1 MPDPGGGGGAP
12 TEAQATGRSRP
23 AGLLSIDEAQALVA
37 AHIRVLPAEPVVLGE
52 AHGRFVAEDVP
63 ATIDLP
69 PFASS
74 AMDGYAVR
82 AADTPGRLEVVGES
96 AAGTPFP
103 GELAPGQAIVIS
115 TGAVVPA
122 SADAVVPVE
131 RIARDGDL
139 VEVAAAIPRGEFVR
153 APGSDVQRGSLILA
167 AGTRLGPAQIGAAAA
182 AGLSSLSCHR
192 RPRVAVLTTGTELR
206 PPGQALEPGEIY
218 DANGPMLSAAL
229 RATGV
234 EVEHIPAVGDE
245 EDAHRAA
252 LRVALEHDVVI
263 SSGGVS
269 MGTHDLVRGVGG
281 DLGVR
286 EVFWKVALRPGKPL
300 AFGVRDATLVFG
312 LPGNPVSTLVCFEL
326 FVRPAL
332 LALQGAHG
340 ARPAFS
346 AGRLGA
352 TVERNPERD
361 DLIRV
366 RLTVPERTPVLFPL
380 AGQQSHQITVTAQ
393 ADALALIPMGAGELP
408 AGSDV
413 AYLPLQRG

>member
-1 MPDPGGGGGAP
+1 MPDRGA
-12 TEAQATGRSRP
+12 AAATSQQP
-23 AGLLSIDEAQALVA
+23 AAGPAHPDGLLSIGAAQALIA
-37 AHIRVLPAEPVVLGE
+37 AHVVALAAEPVALVE
-52 AHGRFVAEDVP
+52 AAGRFLAAALE

-69 PFASS
+69 PFSSS

-82 AADTPGRLEVVGES
+82 AGDTPGRLTVVGES
-96 AAGTPFP
+96 AAGAPFD
-103 GELAPGQAIVIS
+103 GELEPGQAIVIS

-122 SADAVVPVE
+122 SADAIVPVE
-131 RIARDGDL
+131 RAARTGDA
-139 VEVAAAIPRGEFVR
+139 VEVTAAVPAGEFVR
-153 APGSDVQRGSLILA
+153 RPGSDVERGARVLA

-182 AGLSSLSCHR
+182 AGLAELSCHR
-192 RPRVAVLTTGTELR
+192 RPRVAVLTTGSELR
-206 PPGQALEPGEIY
+206 PPGQRLRPGEIY
-218 DANGPMLSAAL
+218 DANGPMLAAAL
-229 RATGV
+229 RSTGARV
-234 EVEHIPAVGDE
+234 QTIPAVGDD

-252 LRVALEHDVVI
+252 LREALEHDVVI

-269 MGTHDLVRGVGG
+269 MGAHDLVRSVGG
-281 DLGVR
+281 ELGVR

-300 AFGVRDATLVFG
+300 AFGVREATLVFG
-312 LPGNPVSTLVCFEL
+312 LPGNPVSSLVCFEL

-332 LALQGAHG
+332 LALQGARD

-352 TVERNPERD
+352 PVRRNPERD

-366 RLTVPERTPVLFPL
+366 RVAAPEGTPVLWPL

-393 ADALALIPMGAGELP
+393 ADALALIPMGTGELA

-413 AYLPLQRG
+413 AFLPLARG